1 MHFLDHQ
8 SKDKSPHPLPS
19 RNAHREWQRVVQ
31 WDEEGG
37 VVWLHRCTESELVGA
52 GGDRWPSEPRMTAQM
67 VESQAESTCS

>member
-37 VVWLHRCTESELVGA
+37 SYGFTGA
-52 GGDRWPSEPRMTAQM
+52 QGRS
-67 VESQAESTCS
+67 